1 MKKIWM
7 VLVGVAAGAFLTGCA
22 RDQAEAQWSALDA
35 NGYRA
40 SEPLR
45 PDPYLEK
52 KRERELQKERE
63 AQKEREL
70 QQERALQKE
79 RELQEERELEEEE

>member
-1 MKKIWM
+1 MKMIWM
-7 VLVGVAAGAFLTGCA
+7 VLVAAGAFLTGCA

-40 SEPLR
+40 AEPLR

-52 KRERELQKERE
+52 ERDRELQRERELQKERE
-63 AQKEREL
+63 AQKE
-70 QQERALQKE
+70 
-79 RELQEERELEEEE
+79 LEEPEEE